1 MTQIVLNMLLV
12 SVSTWGMS
20 GVWIEQQLMDR
31 SITPAQIEYR
41 PNETIPYQVKGYFPY
56 DRSRSLETVA
66 RQFMQEFFWQDA
78 SVFDVVIY
86 KQRVDTLKQNTV
98 VRFQQT
104 MNGIPIFGSSFVM
117 HITKDNA
124 VVFMSGRVTSTLI
137 DTAPTL
143 SSDRA
148 TQIANQHLD
157 QANEITQSPELIVY
171 AYDESPQL
179 TWHLILSTTKTI
191 GSWHY
196 FIDAHSG
203 NVVAHY
209 NAIPHATKHLKTY
222 SAIIDAADPPDDF
235 RLTLPG
241 NLGIEEINGGPIT
254 TTTNPRLTIPHQYV
268 SQTYDYFLNHF
279 GMNSYNNSGATV
291 ITSIM
296 INDTQNY
303 FNARWDGN
311 QMFFGN
317 GGPVDGHQ
325 EEAGP
330 VGEALDMV
338 AHEYCHAITEHSAGL
353 VYWKETGALNESIS
367 DVCGILLDPHD
378 WKIGE
383 DSLDNP
389 PARDM
394 QNPKEAVWPQPD
406 HMNDY
411 VHTHSDIGGVHTNSG
426 IMNKAFYLVASQI
439 SIPNAG
445 QIYIRA
451 LLNYFNDS
459 TNFYE
464 ARLGLIESAIDLY
477 GPLSTAHV
485 AIQDAFDAVGITST
499 APLDFDIEN
508 AQFLSINKSIDQS
521 NNKYTHIISD
531 ATMIKV
537 SLGALENINPYDD
550 GIYISDEQGV
560 TQDVFVNDK
569 TPQDKYISKA
579 IIGDTIQIRF
589 STSLTASFRIDGYYY
604 TKQPI
609 QTVPVIDNN
618 EIVSNFLIGPNP
630 YRINPRSVVSGSRG
644 EFDHKTDQI
653 TFQFQLNRPA
663 SVTVFVYDL
672 NGELIYKR
680 SKYESPGLKQWSW
693 NINNRF
699 GEQLANGLYHAHL
712 LVEDGQSKAVLK
724 EKLGILR

>member
-1 MTQIVLNMLLV
+1 MLFV

-31 SITPAQIEYR
+31 SITPAQIEYQ
-41 PNETIPYQVKGYFPY
+41 PNETIPYQVKGHFPY
-56 DRSRSLETVA
+56 DRSSALETVV

-78 SVFDVVIY
+78 SMFDVVIY
-86 KQRVDTLKQNTV
+86 KQRVDTHTKNTI

-104 MNGIPIFGSSFVM
+104 MKGVPIFGSRLVM

-124 VVFMSGRVTSTLI
+124 VVFMSGRVTSTSI
-137 DTAPTL
+137 DTTPTL
-143 SSDRA
+143 SSDTA
-148 TQIANQHLD
+148 MQIANQHLN
-157 QANEITQSPELIVY
+157 QANSITQSPELTVY
-171 AYDESPQL
+171 AYEGSPQL

-191 GSWHY
+191 GKWHY

-222 SAIIDAADPPDDF
+222 SAASGY
-235 RLTLPG
+235 LLPG
-241 NLGIEEINGGPIT
+241 TLVIDETIDETIEE
-254 TTTNPRLTIPHQYV
+254 TTNPRLTIPHQYV

-279 GMNSYNNSGATV
+279 GMNSYDNQGATV

-303 FNARWDGN
+303 VNASWDGD

-317 GGPVDGHQ
+317 GGKLLGKDVEPL
-325 EEAGP
+325 
-330 VGEALDMV
+330 GESLDIV
-338 AHEYCHAITEHSAGL
+338 AHEYCHAITQHSAGL

-389 PARDM
+389 PLRDI
-394 QNPKEAVWPQPD
+394 QNPNAAVWPQPD

-411 VHTHSDIGGVHTNSG
+411 VHTHVDTGGVHINSG
-426 IMNKAFYLVASQI
+426 IINKTFYLVASQI

-451 LLNYFNDS
+451 LRNYFNS
-459 TNFYE
+459 TTGFYG

-477 GPLSTAHV
+477 GPLSSAHV
-485 AIQDAFDAVGITST
+485 AIREAFDAVGITNT
-499 APLDFDIEN
+499 APLDFDIAN
-508 AQFLSINKSIDQS
+508 AQFLPLNKTINTSD
-521 NNKYTHIISD
+521 NEYTHTIPG

-537 SLGALENINPYDD
+537 SLKNLSNINIYD
-550 GIYISDEQGV
+550 GIHISDKQDV
-560 TQDVFVNDK
+560 KDVFVNGGNS
-569 TPQDKYISKA
+569 QDTYISKA
-579 IIGDTIQIRF
+579 IIGDTIKINF
-589 STSLTASFRIDGYYY
+589 ITSNSNSNFIIDGYYY
-604 TKQPI
+604 TTQDI
-609 QTVPVIDNN
+609 QTSQAIHNN
-618 EIVSNFLIGPNP
+618 AIVSNFLIGPNP
-630 YRINPRSVVSGSRG
+630 YRINPRFVVSGSPG

-680 SKYESPGLKQWSW
+680 SKYESPGLKQWPW
-693 NINNRF
+693 NIRNRF
-699 GEQLANGLYHAHL
+699 GEQLANGMYQAHL

>member
-1 MTQIVLNMLLV
+1 MTQIVFNILVV

-20 GVWIEQQLMDR
+20 GVWIEQQLMDQ
-31 SITPAQIEYR
+31 STTPAQIEYR

-56 DRSRSLETVA
+56 DRSNSLETVV
-66 RQFMQEFFWQDA
+66 RQFMREFFWQDA

-86 KQRVDTLKQNTV
+86 NQRVDTLKQNTV

-124 VVFMSGRVTSTLI
+124 VVFMSGRVTSASI
-137 DTAPTL
+137 DTTPTL

-222 SAIIDAADPPDDF
+222 SALENSA
-235 RLTLPG
+235 LG
-241 NLGIEEINGGPIT
+241 NLEIEEINGLSRT
-254 TTTNPRLTIPHQYV
+254 TTTNPRLTIPHQYM
-268 SQTYDYFLNHF
+268 SQTYDYFLKHF
-279 GMNSYNNSGATV
+279 GLDSY
-291 ITSIM
+291 
-296 INDTQNY
+296 
-303 FNARWDGN
+303 DGN
-311 QMFFGN
+311 GSTVTTSVMVSKDYSVPTAFWRGDLKILFFGN
-317 GGPVDGHQ
+317 GGDIPDLQGNLVRL
-325 EEAGP
+325 GP
-330 VGEALDMV
+330 LGEALDIV
-338 AHEYCHAITEHSAGL
+338 AHEYCHAITAYSADL

-367 DVCGILLDPHD
+367 DICGILLDPHD
-378 WKIGE
+378 WKVGE

-389 PARDM
+389 PLRDM
-394 QNPKEAVWPQPD
+394 QNPEEALYPQPD

-411 VHTHSDIGGVHTNSG
+411 VHTHFDDGGVHINSG

-451 LLNYFNDS
+451 LLNYFNES

-499 APLDFDIEN
+499 ALIDFDIEN
-508 AQFLSINKSIDQS
+508 AQFETLNETINKVTRE
-521 NNKYTHIISD
+521 NVRIISN

-537 SLGALENINPYDD
+537 SLSGLDNIENYDD
-550 GIYISDEQGV
+550 GIYILDQHNV
-560 TQDVFVNDK
+560 VQDVFVNQYGTVRND
-569 TPQDKYISKA
+569 YISKA
-579 IIGDTIQIRF
+579 IIGDTVKIRF
-589 STSLTASFRIDGYYY
+589 ITSPSSTSNFKINGYYY
-604 TKQPI
+604 ITQPI
-609 QTVPVIDNN
+609 QTDPVIDNN
-618 EIVSNFLIGPNP
+618 EIASNFLIGPNP
-630 YRINPRSVVSGSRG
+630 YRINPRSVVSKSPG

-672 NGELIYKR
+672 NGQLIYKR
-680 SKYESPGLKQWSW
+680 SKYESPGLKQWPW

-712 LVEDGQSKAVLK
+712 LVEDGQSKTMLK
-724 EKLGILR
+724 EKLGIVR